1 MRVLLLG
8 SGAKDHAIAWW
19 FSQSRFISALYVAP
33 GNLATASIAEN
44 LPDLDPTDKEAVY
57 SACQKLSIDFVFIG
71 TEAPLFTGVIKYLNE
86 RGISTF
92 GATEEA
98 TKLEGDKIFSRA
110 FFARHRVPC
119 PVSAFFKT
127 LRDLDTHLQ
136 ERKGQTFVIKS
147 SRVAPSRIMLT
158 SSDRHALLDFAS
170 SLFPMGPVLLEEN
183 LTGISASCTLFLDG
197 DHYILLPITGDYTT
211 KGTDDTTP
219 TGGMGAI
226 CPVPVIEKLKNKIVK
241 NIIEPVLE
249 GMKQENLMYKGVLTL
264 SLVITT
270 DGPYLVDIHVRFND
284 PATQAMV
291 PLITTDLVDIMNAM
305 KEGRLNEIEL
315 QTSQQIALAVV
326 LASEGY
332 PLAPVTGREIKGLT
346 CPFLLPL
353 KDHPVIFC
361 GAMQR
366 AEHAA
371 VTTGGRNIT
380 VVGVA
385 DTLSEANRKAYEVI
399 KQKNFEGLWY
409 REDIGNSYLTI

>member
-19 FSQSRFISALYVAP
+19 FSKSRFISALYVAP
-33 GNLATASIAEN
+33 GNLATASIADN
-44 LPDLDPTDKEAVY
+44 LPQLNPTDKEAVY
-57 SACQKLSIDFVFIG
+57 AACRELNIDFVFIG

-110 FFARHRVPC
+110 FFSRYNVPC
-119 PVSAFFKT
+119 PSSAFFKS
-127 LRDLDTHLQ
+127 LRDMDTHLQ
-136 ERKGQTFVIKS
+136 ERRGETFVIKS

-183 LTGISASCTLFLDG
+183 LSGISASCTLLLDG
-197 DHYILLPITGDYTT
+197 EHYLLLPITGDYTT
-211 KGTDDTTP
+211 KGTEDTTP

-226 CPVPVIEKLKNKIVK
+226 CPVPVIEKMKNKIVR
-241 NIIEPVLE
+241 NVIEPVLY
-249 GMKQENLMYKGVLTL
+249 GMKAENLMYKGVLTL
-264 SLVITT
+264 SLIITT

-291 PLITTDLVDIMNAM
+291 PLITSDLVSIMNAM
-305 KEGRLNEIEL
+305 KQGRLDQIQL
-315 QTSQQIALAVV
+315 QTTQDIALAVV

-332 PLAPVTGREIKGLT
+332 PLAPVTGREIAGVN

-353 KDHPVIFC
+353 EDHPIVFC
-361 GAMQR
+361 GAMQKSGR
-366 AEHAA
+366 SA

-385 DTLSEANRKAYEVI
+385 ETLAEANRKAYEVI
-399 KQKNFEGLWY
+399 KGKNFKGLWY
-409 REDIGNSYLTI
+409 RDDIGTAYLTI